1 MSTPAKSRRPDKSSA
16 RSRPTPTQ
24 ETPDQPNFLDRLAEI
39 RLHFGRF
46 GWDIGGVIFLV
57 IALITLLGL
66 LGWTRGALV
75 SPWVEGLKRGFGWGS
90 YLVVVFFGLLGTLL
104 LRRHWG
110 PLSGLS
116 IGRLIALEGFLFVI
130 LAILAIS
137 GSMAIEPA
145 EAGKYGGTVGWG
157 LARMLT
163 LWMPLPLATILFTL
177 LGIILGVFGFGLDK
191 PLTKLM
197 LGWTNLDVD
206 ELPGDTEPDARTDI
220 REIGHS
226 PEQVASQSPHR
237 PQVRPGRQLAP
248 DENPPTTSGARVPVL
263 PAENDPA
270 EVVSAPLDD
279 SKPAKQRSKKL
290 PPLTLLS
297 GDAPS
302 TVQEQDIIL
311 MARKIEKT
319 LSEFGVDVRV
329 AGYRAGPTVIQ
340 FAVEPGTYEKTGPDG
355 LPQLL
360 KYKVSQINDLRKDLA
375 LALAARTLRIVP
387 VVPGQSFLG
396 IEVPNPQTSIVHLRT
411 VMDSEVF
418 KAVHSP
424 LAIALGRDVAGKP
437 VAFDLAKM
445 PHLLIGGTTGS
456 GKSVAIAAMATCL
469 LMNNNPEDLRIAM
482 LDPKMVE
489 LVRFN
494 GVPHLMGKVETKVE
508 RMLNVLRWALVEM
521 EHRLRIMEAEHARDL
536 DTYNRKMVQKGSVKL
551 PRVVVMIDELAELM
565 QHAPEQTE
573 SSLVRL
579 AQMAR
584 AVGIHLVVATQ
595 RPSTDVV
602 TGKIKTNFPARIA
615 FTVASGVDSRVIIDQ
630 NGAEDLLGKGDC
642 LFMSPDA
649 AGLTRVQGVF
659 VSDKELDAVVGFWQ
673 NAQKDEPKE
682 SAPWEEIKSEEKS
695 ENGFDEALIQKAIE
709 VVRRSQ
715 RASASMLQMRLR
727 IGFPRASRLLDL
739 LEEMGIVGPAVGS
752 GREREVLI
760 SEEESEDGD
769 DAPEE

>member
-1 MSTPAKSRRPDKSSA
+1 
-16 RSRPTPTQ
+16 
-24 ETPDQPNFLDRLAEI
+24 
-39 RLHFGRF
+39 
-46 GWDIGGVIFLV
+46 V
-57 IALITLLGL
+57 
-66 LGWTRGALV
+66 
-75 SPWVEGLKRGFGWGS
+75 
-90 YLVVVFFGLLGTLL
+90 
-104 LRRHWG
+104 
-110 PLSGLS
+110 
-116 IGRLIALEGFLFVI
+116 
-130 LAILAIS
+130 
-137 GSMAIEPA
+137 
-145 EAGKYGGTVGWG
+145 
-157 LARMLT
+157 
-163 LWMPLPLATILFTL
+163 
-177 LGIILGVFGFGLDK
+177 
-191 PLTKLM
+191 
-197 LGWTNLDVD
+197 
-206 ELPGDTEPDARTDI
+206 
-220 REIGHS
+220 
-226 PEQVASQSPHR
+226 
-237 PQVRPGRQLAP
+237 
-248 DENPPTTSGARVPVL
+248 
-263 PAENDPA
+263 
-270 EVVSAPLDD
+270 DD

-311 MARKIEKT
+311 MARNIEKT

-411 VMDSEVF
+411 VMDSDVF

-469 LMNNNPEDLRIAM
+469 LMNNDPEDLRIAM

-602 TGKIKTNFPARIA
+602 TGKIKTNFPARVA

-752 GREREVLI
+752 GRERDVLI
-760 SEEESEDGD
+760 SEQESEDSD